1 MYGYVRPPLGKL
13 PKEEQA
19 RFRAAYCGLCRTLGK
34 RYGLASRFILNYD
47 FTFLAIL
54 LSDGRERD
62 AVCVRCPAHPLTRRP
77 CIQPD
82 GAMELAA
89 DESVI
94 LAYWQLQDGAADH
107 GPLRGLKYRGAA
119 KALEG
124 AYRKAAAVRPGFD
137 QRVRSQLG
145 RLAELER
152 KNCPSLD
159 EAADTFASL
168 LAGAA
173 GEMDDSVRRRVLEQL
188 LYHLGRWIYLV
199 DAADDL
205 KQDAREG
212 NYNPVALRYGLTGGV
227 WTPESRHEFAQTLDH
242 SIHTMAADF
251 ELLDFGCWRRILE
264 STLYTGLFY
273 VGGAVLDGTF
283 QSAVRN
289 RKKHKNVE
297 EAT

>member
-1 MYGYVRPPLGKL
+1 M
-13 PKEEQA
+13 
-19 RFRAAYCGLCRTLGK
+19 
-34 RYGLASRFILNYD
+34 
-47 FTFLAIL
+47 
-54 LSDGRERD
+54 
-62 AVCVRCPAHPLTRRP
+62 
-77 CIQPD
+77 
-82 GAMELAA
+82 
-89 DESVI
+89 
-94 LAYWQLQDGAADH
+94 
-107 GPLRGLKYRGAA
+107 
-119 KALEG
+119 
-124 AYRKAAAVRPGFD
+124 
-137 QRVRSQLG
+137 
-145 RLAELER
+145 AELDSRSPRGEDFSRADLFPEDYPTEEAPPRSGSPRPAGGSHSARPAPPR
-152 KNCPSLD
+152 KRRTPPPARNSGRGWRRFLLIY
-159 EAADTFASL
+159 TLLFL

-173 GEMDDSVRRRVLEQL
+173 GEMDDPVRRRVLEQL